1 MHEKE
6 IWKDIPGYEGL
17 YQVNQWGDIY
27 SLYTH
32 KKLKWSLHKDGYKQ
46 YNLHKNKKSYI
57 MTAHRSVALAFIPNP
72 DNLPLVNHKDEN
84 KLNCCVGNLEWCTES
99 YNIKYN
105 GNRSAQAQF
114 DNYAKEFYVYDL
126 ELNLLGKFKGT
137 RKFAKK
143 YNLSSRNFSSIL
155 NYNSKNPI
163 KLRQYKGFYP
173 IFFKL

>member
-72 DNLPLVNHKDEN
+72 DNLPLVNHKDVSCGKISLRGYSVATIMTE
-84 KLNCCVGNLEWCTES
+84 VG
-99 YNIKYN
+99 
-105 GNRSAQAQF
+105 QQ
-114 DNYAKEFYVYDL
+114 YAP
-126 ELNLLGKFKGT
+126 
-137 RKFAKK
+137 
-143 YNLSSRNFSSIL
+143 S
-155 NYNSKNPI
+155 
-163 KLRQYKGFYP
+163 
-173 IFFKL
+173 

>member
-6 IWKDIPGYEGL
+6 IWKDIPEYEGL

-84 KLNCCVGNLEWCTES
+84 KLNCYVGNLEWCGNHNDRGRPIMRFVLTPKKFDYNES
-99 YNIKYN
+99 RWLK
-105 GNRSAQAQF
+105 
-114 DNYAKEFYVYDL
+114 
-126 ELNLLGKFKGT
+126 
-137 RKFAKK
+137 
-143 YNLSSRNFSSIL
+143 
-155 NYNSKNPI
+155 
-163 KLRQYKGFYP
+163 
-173 IFFKL
+173 

>member
-84 KLNCCVGNLEWCTES
+84 KLNCYVGNLEWCTES

-105 GNRSAQAQF
+105 GNRIKEKDIGMFKAINVLYYDSLAQ
-114 DNYAKEFYVYDL
+114 
-126 ELNLLGKFKGT
+126 LGEHLPFK
-137 RKFAKK
+137 
-143 YNLSSRNFSSIL
+143 
-155 NYNSKNPI
+155 
-163 KLRQYKGFYP
+163 
-173 IFFKL
+173 

>member
-72 DNLPLVNHKDEN
+72 DNLP
-84 KLNCCVGNLEWCTES
+84 
-99 YNIKYN
+99 
-105 GNRSAQAQF
+105 
-114 DNYAKEFYVYDL
+114 KEFYVYDF

>member
-1 MHEKE
+1 
-6 IWKDIPGYEGL
+6 
-17 YQVNQWGDIY
+17 
-27 SLYTH
+27 
-32 KKLKWSLHKDGYKQ
+32 
-46 YNLHKNKKSYI
+46 

-84 KLNCCVGNLEWCTES
+84 KLNCYVGNLEWCTES

-105 GNRSAQAQF
+105 RNRSAQAQF

-155 NYNSKNPI
+155 NYNSKT
-163 KLRQYKGFYP
+163 Q
-173 IFFKL
+173 